1 MTDWKNFAAKK
12 TLLPTPIL
20 TTKILLNIT
29 FTLLKK
35 VIQWL
40 HKILSGIYNLGLED
54 IFEGYLQEQPWK
66 HCYRTH

>member
-54 IFEGYLQEQPWK
+54 ILTLALFFRNEWLWI
-66 HCYRTH
+66 